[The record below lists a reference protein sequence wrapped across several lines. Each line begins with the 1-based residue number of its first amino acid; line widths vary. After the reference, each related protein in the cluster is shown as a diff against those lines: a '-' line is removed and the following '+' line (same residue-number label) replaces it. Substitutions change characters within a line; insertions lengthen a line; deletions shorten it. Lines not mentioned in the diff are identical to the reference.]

1 MTVRSLLTGRLDDQA
16 GGLPDGALGL
26 LGRAATTQWVSPNV
40 AGLASPGQSL
50 SCCSRGLYCDPNGSS
65 ELFPIDNPRPYK
77 VFYTLTCSPETLT

>member
-40 AGLASPGQSL
+40 AGLASPRPKFVMLFERIVLRPKREFGAV
-50 SCCSRGLYCDPNGSS
+50 PN
-65 ELFPIDNPRPYK
+65 
-77 VFYTLTCSPETLT
+77 